1 MGRCG
6 NTDTSVTHEVGHD
19 TTDTYSQDSCSHFW
33 SNFLGSCDT
42 GTSVTCER
50 LSKID
55 LSFPAKGVALW
66 ERQFCDSCAFL
77 SHWARKG
84 ASGCATVGGGGSFQ
98 TTVAGARAAI
108 AQLSQ
113 KSCPPWRQLRVRQR
127 RAGAARLRVEILEK
141 KMRSVAIVASIKK
154 VVEN

>member
-1 MGRCG
+1 M
-6 NTDTSVTHEVGHD
+6 
-19 TTDTYSQDSCSHFW
+19 W
-33 SNFLGSCDT
+33 L
-42 GTSVTCER
+42 
-50 LSKID
+50 LLKKWSKIE
-55 LSFPAKGVALW
+55 FFCPAKGVSLW
-66 ERQFCDSCAFL
+66 EVQFCDSYAFLSHWVGQGPANAQLSAAEAVSRRQLRTRGRRLRNCRNAFL

-113 KSCPPWRQLRVRQR
+113 KSCPPWRQLRVCQR

-141 KMRSVAIVASIKK
+141 NMRSVAIVASIKK
-154 VVEN
+154 VIEN